1 MADGESPVSGGRRR
15 MLLWV
20 GIVALVIAAAV
31 AATIWTTRVNQ
42 RAAPLDDCGIVEQ
55 LGPKWNKMQQSV
67 AALESGAG
75 ETKDLLA
82 VADAESAVANDIR
95 AAQVSVSAPDI
106 KTQLDN
112 WAEGTALTAKGQRA
126 SAAPS
131 ANPPASLPAPGV
143 DNDSMRAATL
153 VYNAT
158 TALKKACPHL
168 QLTQASQR

>member
-1 MADGESPVSGGRRR
+1 MV
-15 MLLWV
+15 LWV
-20 GIVALVIAAAV
+20 GIVALVVAAA
-31 AATIWTTRVNQ
+31 AATVWTTRVNR
-42 RAAPLDDCGIVEQ
+42 RAASHDDCGVVEQ

-75 ETKDLLA
+75 ETSDLLA
-82 VADAESAVANDIR
+82 VADAESAMATDIR

-126 SAAPS
+126 AATPS
-131 ANPPASLPAPGV
+131 ANSASSSPAPGV
-143 DNDSMRAATL
+143 DNDSMRATTL

>member
-1 MADGESPVSGGRRR
+1 MADGESPVSGRRHR
-15 MLLWV
+15 ILLWV
-20 GIVALVIAAAV
+20 GIVALVIAAA
-31 AATIWTTRVNQ
+31 AATVWATWVNQ
-42 RAAPLDDCGIVEQ
+42 CAASHDDCGVVEQ
-55 LGPKWNKMQQSV
+55 LGPKWNKMQQLV

-95 AAQVSVSAPDI
+95 AAQVSVSTPDS
-106 KTQLDN
+106 KTQLGN

-126 SAAPS
+126 AATPS
-131 ANPPASLPAPGV
+131 ANSPSSSPAPGV
-143 DNDSMRAATL
+143 DNDSMRATTL

-168 QLTQASQR
+168 QLTHASQR

>member
-1 MADGESPVSGGRRR
+1 MV
-15 MLLWV
+15 LWV
-20 GIVALVIAAAV
+20 GIVALVVAAA
-31 AATIWTTRVNQ
+31 AATVWTTRVNR
-42 RAAPLDDCGIVEQ
+42 RAASHDDCGVVEQ

-75 ETKDLLA
+75 ETSDLLA
-82 VADAESAVANDIR
+82 VADAESAMATDIR

-106 KTQLDN
+106 KTQLDS

-126 SAAPS
+126 AATSPPANSPAPS
-131 ANPPASLPAPGV
+131 PAPGV
-143 DNDSMRAATL
+143 DNDSMRATTL

>member
-1 MADGESPVSGGRRR
+1 MADGESPVSGRRRR

-20 GIVALVIAAAV
+20 GIVALVIAAA
-31 AATIWTTRVNQ
+31 AAAVWTTRVNR
-42 RAAPLDDCGIVEQ
+42 RAASHDDCGVVEQ

-75 ETKDLLA
+75 ETSDLAA
-82 VADAESAVANDIR
+82 VADAESAMGSDIR
-95 AAQVSVSAPDI
+95 AAQASVSAPDI

-112 WAEGTALTAKGQRA
+112 WAEGTALSAKGQRA
-126 SAAPS
+126 AATPPAPS
-131 ANPPASLPAPGV
+131 PTPGV
-143 DNDSMRAATL
+143 DNDSMRATTL

-168 QLTQASQR
+168 QLTQAPQR